1 MRMSRDIETAKIIN
15 GVLKLLVMT
24 GTVGGMLLA
33 PNAVKLGNIAL
44 KKLDKLSRVR
54 NAQNLVTYMKQSG
67 LVDYSKLD
75 TGDLFVTITKQGINR
90 LSQYEFRD
98 LSIPIPSSWEGKWR
112 LVLFDIAEAKR
123 RSRGLLRSKLKKL
136 GFYKLQWSA
145 WVYPYACENEIE
157 IARQVY
163 RIPDHD
169 IVVTEVNT
177 INRENELKEYFK
189 IDT

>member
-1 MRMSRDIETAKIIN
+1 MFMSRDVETAKIIN
-15 GVLKLLVMT
+15 GVLKLLVVT
-24 GTVGGMLLA
+24 GMVGGILLA
-33 PNAVKLGNIAL
+33 PNAVKLGSVAL
-44 KKLDKLSRVR
+44 KKLDKRSRAR

-67 LVDYSKLD
+67 LVEYSKSD
-75 TGDLFVTITKQGINR
+75 TGELLVTITKQGRNR
-90 LSQYEFRD
+90 LTQSEFRD
-98 LSIPIPSSWEGKWR
+98 LIIPIPSIWDGKWR

-123 RSRGLLRSKLKKL
+123 RSRGAFRAKLRKL
-136 GFYKLQWSA
+136 GFYKLQWSV

-157 IARQVY
+157 IIRQVY